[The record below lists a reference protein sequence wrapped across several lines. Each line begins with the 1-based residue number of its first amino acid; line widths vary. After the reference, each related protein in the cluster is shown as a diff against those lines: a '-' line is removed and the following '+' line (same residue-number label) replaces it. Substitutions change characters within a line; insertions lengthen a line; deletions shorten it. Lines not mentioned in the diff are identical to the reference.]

1 MFALDGPPGG
11 NHELVSRKN
20 LNEKGG
26 FLAWQPKDGRVSFTN
41 TSANSVSSTT
51 FFYSGHESH
60 VFCWRTSHASGFATG
75 ALTMPSALDAEVGQ
89 RVLLT
94 TLNNVTAFT
103 LNANGNTI
111 YGATLPSSLSANQT
125 LEWVCVASA
134 TWVRIR

>member
-1 MFALDGPPGG
+1 
-11 NHELVSRKN
+11 
-20 LNEKGG
+20 
-26 FLAWQPKDGRVSFTN
+26 
-41 TSANSVSSTT
+41 
-51 FFYSGHESH
+51 
-60 VFCWRTSHASGFATG
+60 
-75 ALTMPSALDAEVGQ
+75 MPSALEAEGGQ